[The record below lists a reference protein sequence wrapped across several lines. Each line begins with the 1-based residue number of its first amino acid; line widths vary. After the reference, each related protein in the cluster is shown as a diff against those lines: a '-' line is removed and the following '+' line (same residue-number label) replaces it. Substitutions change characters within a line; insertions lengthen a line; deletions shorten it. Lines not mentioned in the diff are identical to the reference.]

1 MSSSVSSM
9 LFPESNLRLYVSS
22 SLAEIIR
29 LLEGF
34 NGDQND
40 FDYVLY
46 KMEQLVQVAIRSEE
60 QGLWE
65 RVFSDQLLNTL
76 IDVYNQL
83 LEQDVHSFS
92 ERSSSAVINTGSVGR
107 PALDIPKET
116 LKINLQYGFSLIKIA
131 EMFGVSRKTVSRRIR
146 HYGLLEEIPRYT
158 ACRMKTLT
166 LLFLLYTQNFLTVG
180 YVG

>member
-1 MSSSVSSM
+1 M

-92 ERSSSAVINTGSVGR
+92 ERSRSAVINTGSVGR
-107 PALDIPKET
+107 QALDIPKET
-116 LKINLQYGFSLIKIA
+116 LKMYLRYGFSLIFTKGDVFKGKYKQQGKYCIYI
-131 EMFGVSRKTVSRRIR
+131 V
-146 HYGLLEEIPRYT
+146 YGG
-158 ACRMKTLT
+158 C
-166 LLFLLYTQNFLTVG
+166 
-180 YVG
+180 